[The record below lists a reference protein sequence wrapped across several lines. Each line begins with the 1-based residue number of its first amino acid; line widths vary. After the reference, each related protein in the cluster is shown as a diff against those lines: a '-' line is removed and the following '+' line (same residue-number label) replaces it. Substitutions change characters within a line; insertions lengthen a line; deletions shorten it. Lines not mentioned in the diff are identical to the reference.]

1 MAPGIPPCH
10 LHTTPSVSL
19 QEPHVRFAPSRLIP
33 VAAAALLL
41 AAGCRSSGAN
51 TQAGQRAEAFV
62 RVENRSM
69 LDMTIYVMRSSERRR
84 LGLVN
89 ALSTQVL
96 RIPSVLVEGAGILR
110 FQADPIGGSR
120 TPVSQEVM

>member
-1 MAPGIPPCH
+1 M
-10 LHTTPSVSL
+10 
-19 QEPHVRFAPSRLIP
+19 RFAPSRFIP
-33 VAAAALLL
+33 VAAAAALLT
-41 AAGCRSSGAN
+41 AAGCKSSGA
-51 TQAGQRAEAFV
+51 TTGGGGHRAEAFV

-69 LDMTIYVMRSSERRR
+69 LDMTVYVIRSTERRR

-89 ALSTQVL
+89 AMSTQTL

-120 TPVSQEVM
+120 TPVSQEIMVSDGDVVTLIIPPQ

>member
-1 MAPGIPPCH
+1 M
-10 LHTTPSVSL
+10 
-19 QEPHVRFAPSRLIP
+19 RFALSPFIP
-33 VAAAALLL
+33 LVAAVALLA
-41 AAGCRSSGAN
+41 AAGCRSSGAHRE
-51 TQAGQRAEAFV
+51 AGRRAEAFV

-69 LDMTIYVMRSSERRR
+69 LDMTIYVVRSSERRR

-110 FQADPIGGSR
+110 FQADPIGGNR
-120 TPVSQEVM
+120 TPVSQEIMVSDGDLVTLIIPPQ

>member
-1 MAPGIPPCH
+1 MRI
-10 LHTTPSVSL
+10 
-19 QEPHVRFAPSRLIP
+19 APSRFIP

-41 AAGCRSSGAN
+41 AAGCQSSGAN
-51 TQAGQRAEAFV
+51 NTQPTRRAEAFV

-89 ALSTQVL
+89 ALSTQTL

-110 FQADPIGGSR
+110 FQADPIGGNR
-120 TPVSQEVM
+120 TPVSQEIMVSDGDVVTLIIPPQ